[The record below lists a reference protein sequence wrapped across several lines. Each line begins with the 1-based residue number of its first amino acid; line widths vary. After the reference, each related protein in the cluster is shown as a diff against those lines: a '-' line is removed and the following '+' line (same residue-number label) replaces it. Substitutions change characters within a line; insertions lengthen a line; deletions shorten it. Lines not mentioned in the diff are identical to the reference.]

1 MAKNNINNEPP
12 KKKLKKKKS
21 AYYILPKNDFPTLHN
36 SSKIKI
42 SNQDSIKNSS
52 KNVLNS
58 KNKKFKIRKS
68 KTTKEQLKTDDLQIN
83 SNEYMNKIENFLS
96 PSFDEND
103 FDDVLCKDHRKFCEF
118 FLEKFKNNQIFINT
132 FFIQEIF
139 RPLALKFIILI
150 MTIEFY
156 FVINALF
163 YNEEYL
169 SELFNSKKKD
179 TFFSF
184 IYRRINDYIYISA
197 ANGIISYIIGYFFI
211 EDTKLKRIF
220 VRNKNEEM
228 KLKYELSILINN
240 IGKRFIILI
249 FFSIFLSIIFF
260 IYISCFNIV
269 YPYIREEWIK
279 SSIFIV
285 ILMQTINFCITL
297 IETCFRYLAIR
308 CNSKKFFTLS
318 LLFS

>member
-1 MAKNNINNEPP
+1 MLYS
-12 KKKLKKKKS
+12 KK
-21 AYYILPKNDFPTLHN
+21 
-36 SSKIKI
+36 
-42 SNQDSIKNSS
+42 
-52 KNVLNS
+52 
-58 KNKKFKIRKS
+58 KKFKIRKS
-68 KTTKEQLKTDDLQIN
+68 KKTKQLIIVNQQIT